1 MGTAV
6 TRTAGWW
13 ALAAIVVTAATLLA
27 GSAPRGT
34 RHGAGDLVWVTKRN
48 TGTVAVI
55 DPTTNQVIGEVKPS
69 VSAIMQSVAVG
80 AGAVWAVLP
89 EDALVVRIDPATD
102 QVTARIR
109 IAGFPSAVAVG

>member
-13 ALAAIVVTAATLLA
+13 ALAAIVVTAVTLLA

-55 DPTTNQVIGEVKPS
+55 DPTT
-69 VSAIMQSVAVG
+69 
-80 AGAVWAVLP
+80 
-89 EDALVVRIDPATD
+89 D

-109 IAGFPSAVAVG
+109 VAGFPSAVAVG